1 MLLHT
6 VLKRLTLLFIVIT
19 TPVMAGVQSEKFGK
33 DAILGIWINEEKSV
47 KVRIERIGNK
57 YHGKIIWLERPN
69 WPDGTVKLDKFNPDQ
84 SLRERPFIGMRT
96 VMDLTYMGRDTWG
109 GGKLYDPEEGKT
121 YGCKISLD
129 QKDVA
134 TIRGYIGLTL
144 LGRSVYFYRVNA

>member
-1 MLLHT
+1 MSLHLL
-6 VLKRLTLLFIVIT
+6 LTRASLLLLLFIS
-19 TPVMAGVQSEKFGK
+19 PVFAGGQSEKFGK
-33 DAILGIWINEEKSV
+33 DAILGVWINEEKSV

-69 WPDGTVKLDKFNPDQ
+69 WPDGTVKLDRYNPDA

-96 VMDLTYMGRDTWG
+96 VMDLSYMGRDTWG

-129 QKDVA
+129 QYDVA